1 MKRLAPWLLL
11 LPLALV
17 VAWVVS
23 GGRRVRED
31 PSGVLHALKA
41 SAGPQLPEP
50 PRERVTATTE
60 PGRYD
65 RETLYELIDGAADAY
80 LERGFV
86 SCVAGTFTLRGGAA
100 GGPNVEI
107 AAEVHRFRDAAGAR
121 TQRDAERPPEALAVT
136 GVDPAV
142 AAAPVT
148 RAGWGADFLKLTA
161 LSSGPDAAE
170 ALVTLAR
177 AWGKEPG

>member
-23 GGRRVRED
+23 GGRRQRED
-31 PSGVLHALKA
+31 PSGVLHALRA

-50 PRERVTATTE
+50 ARDRVTASTE
-60 PGRYD
+60 PLRYD

-86 SCVAGTFTLRGGAA
+86 SCVAGTFTLRRSAA
-100 GGPNVEI
+100 GGPEVEV
-107 AAEVHRFRDAAGAR
+107 AAEVHRFRDTAGAR
-121 TQRDAERPPEALAVT
+121 AQRDAEKPPEALAVA
-136 GVDPAV
+136 GVADAV
-142 AAAPVT
+142 ADAQVLLAV
-148 RAGWGADFLKLTA
+148 RDADFLKLTA
-161 LSSGPDAAE
+161 LSPGPDAAE